1 MQGDIIDDA
10 KLSYENTRQ
19 TEPEGPLLPPWDELS
34 LGLRVALINAFRDG
48 GHHSL
53 NMISHQLPADRS
65 PSPAEVQDAG

>member
-19 TEPEGPLLPPWDELS
+19 TEQEGPLLPPWDGLP
-34 LGLRVALINAFRDG
+34 LGLRIALINAFRDG
-48 GHHSL
+48 GRHSL
-53 NMISHQLPADRS
+53 NMISHQLPGS